1 MGANHLCRLNQRTNI
16 RIGSRVIALL
26 LSVLS
31 LATLSSFDQQPSLTA
46 FAVNLNIHGSQ
57 KSEDDDDD
65 LNVDP
70 NMAQGE
76 NQYMFGAAVSQV
88 ESNQADKEDKGEE
101 ASEEK
106 KEENKKK

>member
-1 MGANHLCRLNQRTNI
+1 
-16 RIGSRVIALL
+16 
-26 LSVLS
+26 
-31 LATLSSFDQQPSLTA
+31 
-46 FAVNLNIHGSQ
+46 
-57 KSEDDDDD
+57 
-65 LNVDP
+65 
-70 NMAQGE
+70 MAQGE